1 MTTSTDAF
9 AAVTLLFGALPLEA
23 APIPGKATAG
33 PGAPVLAADAP
44 LQEGPGKAPRPMLS
58 RLATRLGGWG
68 R

>member
-23 APIPGKATAG
+23 APIPCGGTDG
-33 PGAPVLAADAP
+33 HGACSPAASAP
-44 LQEGPGKAPRPMLS
+44 RHEGPVTARRPLLS
-58 RLATRLGGWG
+58 RLATRVGGWG

>member
-23 APIPGKATAG
+23 APIPSSATVG
-33 PGAPVLAADAP
+33 PGAPGLAADAP
-44 LQEGPGKAPRPMLS
+44 RPGALGKAPRLLPS
-58 RLATRLGGWG
+58 RILPRLGGWG